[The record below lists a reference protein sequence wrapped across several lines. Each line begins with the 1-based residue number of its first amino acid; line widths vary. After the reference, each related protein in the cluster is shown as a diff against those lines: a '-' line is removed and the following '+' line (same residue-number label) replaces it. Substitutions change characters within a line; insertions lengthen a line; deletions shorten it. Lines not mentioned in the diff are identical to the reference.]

1 MRFGIH
7 LPQFG
12 RAAVPGGVEQAARRA
27 EELGF
32 DDVWVSDH
40 LVIPKDQAYPAPYLY
55 DPLISLAFA
64 ACATSRVG
72 LGTSV
77 LVGPQYTSPLALAN
91 TLATLDN
98 MSRGRLTVGI
108 GIGWSKAEYEA
119 LHAPFDH
126 RGRRLDEIIDLFRS
140 AWRDDPSSHDGGY
153 YAFKDIRVLPKPAH
167 DIPIWVGGTS
177 DAAYNRAFRRADGYH
192 GIGVKPQDARAL
204 VERVRGARPEDGFT
218 ISLRVSWDPAA
229 LGGEEMRAQ
238 RDAYEAAGI
247 QHLLVTLERGDSD
260 AWLAGMA
267 TIAAALGLTKRA

>member
-12 RAAVPGGVEQAARRA
+12 RAAVAGGVERAARRA

-40 LVIPKDQAYPAPYLY
+40 LVIPRDQAYPSPYLY

-64 ACATSRVG
+64 AAATSRVG

-91 TLATLDN
+91 TLSTLDN

-108 GIGWSKAEYEA
+108 GIGWSMAEYEA
-119 LHAPFDH
+119 LHAQFDH
-126 RGRRLDEIIDLFRS
+126 RGARLDEIIDLFRS
-140 AWRDDPSSHDGGY
+140 AWRDDPSSHEGAY
-153 YAFKDIRVLPKPAH
+153 YSFQNVRVLPKPAH

-177 DAAYNRAFRRADGYH
+177 DAAFNRAFRRANGYH

-204 VERVRGARPEDGFT
+204 VDRVRADRPEDAFT
-218 ISLRVSWDPAA
+218 ISLRVPWDAA
-229 LGGEEMRAQ
+229 TVTSDEIRAQ
-238 RDAYEAAGI
+238 REGYEAYEAAGI
-247 QHLLVTLERGDSD
+247 QHLLVTPERGDLE

-267 TIAAALGLTKRA
+267 TIAAALGLG

>member
-12 RAAVPGGVEQAARRA
+12 RAAVAGGVERAARRA

-40 LVIPKDQAYPAPYLY
+40 LVIPRDQAYPSPYLY

-64 ACATSRVG
+64 ACATARVG

-91 TLATLDN
+91 TLSTLDN

-108 GIGWSKAEYEA
+108 GIGWSRAEYEA
-119 LHAPFDH
+119 LHAPFEH
-126 RGRRLDEIIDLFRS
+126 RGARLDEIIDLFRS
-140 AWRDDPSSHDGGY
+140 AWRDDPSSHDGAY
-153 YAFKDIRVLPKPAH
+153 YPFQNIRVLPKPAH
-167 DIPIWVGGTS
+167 DIAIWVGGTS
-177 DAAYNRAFRRADGYH
+177 GAASNRAFRRADGYH

-204 VERVRGARPEDGFT
+204 VERVRAARPDDTFT
-218 ISLRVSWDPAA
+218 ISLRVSWDAVTLTA
-229 LGGEEMRAQ
+229 DDIRAQ
-238 RDAYEAAGI
+238 REGYEAAGI
-247 QHLLVTLERGDSD
+247 QHLLVTPERGD
-260 AWLAGMA
+260 AEGWLAGMA
-267 TIAAALGLTKRA
+267 RIAAGLGLATRT

>member
-12 RAAVPGGVEQAARRA
+12 RAAVAGSVERAARQA

-40 LVIPKDQAYPAPYLY
+40 LVIPADQAYPPPYLY

-91 TLATLDN
+91 TLSTLDN

-108 GIGWSKAEYEA
+108 GIGWSRAEYEA
-119 LHAPFDH
+119 LHAPFEH
-126 RGRRLDEIIDLFRS
+126 RGARLDEIIDLFRS
-140 AWRDDPSSHDGGY
+140 AWRDDPSSHDGAY
-153 YAFKDIRVLPKPAH
+153 YPFQNIRVLPKPAH

-177 DAAYNRAFRRADGYH
+177 GAAYNRAFRRADGYH

-204 VERVRGARPEDGFT
+204 VERVRAARPDDTFT
-218 ISLRVSWDPAA
+218 ISLRVSWDAVTLTA
-229 LGGEEMRAQ
+229 DDIRAQ
-238 RDAYEAAGI
+238 REGYEAAGV
-247 QHLLVTLERGDSD
+247 QHLLVTPERGDSD

-267 TIAAALGLTKRA
+267 TIAAGLGLATRA

>member
-12 RAAVPGGVEQAARRA
+12 RAAVAGGVERAARRA

-40 LVIPKDQAYPAPYLY
+40 LVIPADQAYPSPYLY

-91 TLATLDN
+91 TLSTLDN

-108 GIGWSKAEYEA
+108 GIGWSRAEYEA

-126 RGRRLDEIIDLFRS
+126 RGARLDEIIDLLRS
-140 AWRDDPSSHDGGY
+140 TWRDDPSSHDGAY
-153 YAFKDIRVLPKPAH
+153 YAFQNIRLLPKPAH

-177 DAAYNRAFRRADGYH
+177 DAAYDRAFRQADGSH
-192 GIGVKPQDARAL
+192 GIGVKPQDAPAL
-204 VERVRGARPEDGFT
+204 VERVRAARPEDTFT
-218 ISLRVSWDPAA
+218 ISLRVSWDAVTLTA
-229 LGGEEMRAQ
+229 DDIRAQ
-238 RDAYEAAGI
+238 RQGYEAAGI
-247 QHLLVTLERGDSD
+247 QHLLVTPERGDSE

-267 TIAAALGLTKRA
+267 TIAAGLGLATPP

>member
-12 RAAVPGGVEQAARRA
+12 RAAVAGGVERAARRA

-32 DDVWVSDH
+32 DDIWVSDH
-40 LVIPKDQAYPAPYLY
+40 LVIPKDQAYPSPYLY
-55 DPLISLAFA
+55 DPLVSLAFA
-64 ACATSRVG
+64 ASATSRVG

-77 LVGPQYTSPLALAN
+77 LVAPQYTSPLALAN
-91 TLATLDN
+91 SLSTLDN
-98 MSRGRLTVGI
+98 MSRGRLTVGL

-126 RGRRLDEIIDLFRS
+126 RGARLDEIIELFRS
-140 AWRDDPSSHDGGY
+140 AWRDDPSSHQGRY
-153 YAFKDIRVLPKPAH
+153 YSFTDIRVLPKPAH

-204 VERVRGARPEDGFT
+204 VERVRAARPDDTFT
-218 ISLRVSWDPAA
+218 ISLRVSWDAVTLTA
-229 LGGEEMRAQ
+229 DDIRAQ
-238 RDAYEAAGI
+238 REGYEAAGI
-247 QHLLVTLERGDSD
+247 QHLLVTPERGDSEG
-260 AWLAGMA
+260 WLAGMA
-267 TIAAALGLTKRA
+267 TIAAGLGLATRT